1 MDICPSKDELLA
13 LLAGSDE
20 GSTGL
25 RAHVDDCPDCR
36 RSVARLLGALRLG
49 AEYQAFAEPADRG
62 DLLTEVDMSPQAV
75 QRIFEAADEARR
87 QSLPPPARCPSE
99 DQLAKLLAEPE
110 AVGPAV
116 HGHVEQCSDCRGRV
130 ESLRGLLEHAADYDA
145 FLCGGEEAPSDVH
158 DRIFAAVSAKMQP
171 PVPVCPSNEELIA
184 VLAGNGQDASH
195 RDHLDGCDSCREKAA
210 KLLGAIHGW
219 LEQQAFATG
228 EITSKAEPIP
238 ADVAKRIYEHLLDR
252 LPESGCLSWN
262 ELLAVLAG
270 SAEDSASRTHLNHCA
285 ACQATAAKLLGA
297 IRVWLEKRAFETG
310 EIREQ
315 AEAIPEQACRRIF
328 DGISTLPAPRRM
340 FQRAAAFVWRQGKK
354 PQMQAI
360 AASLMIAV
368 TGFLLFNEGG
378 RGDPVS
384 PEVDSAMEAAHSAL
398 NDGRF
403 DDARSAAVNVMVLID
418 ENRQL
423 ADRGDEVVALLAAID
438 DAEDTHRNVQE
449 REKTRRDIDSAKEAG
464 FSLAKSWLDSSAP
477 VVDAATGTFH
487 SLARFAQ
494 SEFSNRAKQLKA
506 SLAQAKP
513 TLNVP
518 ANKLSE
524 EELAVAWSTVFRPQS
539 VGEGSFRIT
548 RYLDFLRP
556 KRKANPQFA
565 VHVPKGVQPNG
576 QEPRDPA
583 RQLVENNDRD
593 ASRVKSWRQDGTAST
608 DRLVKRHESTPRDV
622 ELTGVSPT
630 GGYLGAGG

>member
-62 DLLTEVDMSPQAV
+62 DLLTEVDMSPEAA
-75 QRIFEAADEARR
+75 QRIFEAADKARR

-116 HGHVEQCSDCRGRV
+116 HGHVEQCSACRERV

-158 DRIFAAVSAKMQP
+158 DRIFAAVSAKMP
-171 PVPVCPSNEELIA
+171 TPVPVCPSNEELIA

-368 TGFLLFNEGG
+368 TGFLLLGSGLE
-378 RGDPVS
+378 
-384 PEVDSAMEAAHSAL
+384 
-398 NDGRF
+398 
-403 DDARSAAVNVMVLID
+403 
-418 ENRQL
+418 
-423 ADRGDEVVALLAAID
+423 
-438 DAEDTHRNVQE
+438 
-449 REKTRRDIDSAKEAG
+449 
-464 FSLAKSWLDSSAP
+464 
-477 VVDAATGTFH
+477 DAA
-487 SLARFAQ
+487 ARERFFATMT
-494 SEFSNRAKQLKA
+494 E
-506 SLAQAKP
+506 
-513 TLNVP
+513 
-518 ANKLSE
+518 
-524 EELAVAWSTVFRPQS
+524 
-539 VGEGSFRIT
+539 
-548 RYLDFLRP
+548 
-556 KRKANPQFA
+556 
-565 VHVPKGVQPNG
+565 
-576 QEPRDPA
+576 A
-583 RQLVENNDRD
+583 RE
-593 ASRVKSWRQDGTAST
+593 A
-608 DRLVKRHESTPRDV
+608 
-622 ELTGVSPT
+622 
-630 GGYLGAGG
+630 Y